1 MDPSDHWVVF
11 PNAFVNYSLR
21 AARREPRCSPGG
33 SAHHTDVRNNRDGP
47 LLDET
52 QTLAAWL
59 DAAGPTRDSSG
70 ST

>member
-11 PNAFVNYSLR
+11 PNAFVNSPLR
-21 AARREPRCSPGG
+21 CPSRATMLAGRF
-33 SAHHTDVRNNRDGP
+33 AHHTDVRNNRDGP

-59 DAAGPTRDSSG
+59 DAAATTRDSSG